1 MEPSFLFF
9 IFLFGGEGGAVPS
22 LDFTKKTSKKECGK
36 QYKNNINVVNL
47 NNAKHSLGMG
57 FVEFANFEL
66 KRSLKRGEGGGGV
79 CCVFFLFQIPT
90 LSPGGGV

>member
-1 MEPSFLFF
+1 M
-9 IFLFGGEGGAVPS
+9 GGGGGAVPS

-66 KRSLKRGEGGGGV
+66 KGTLKVGG
-79 CCVFFLFQIPT
+79 CPT
-90 LSPGGGV
+90 LSPGGGCESRP